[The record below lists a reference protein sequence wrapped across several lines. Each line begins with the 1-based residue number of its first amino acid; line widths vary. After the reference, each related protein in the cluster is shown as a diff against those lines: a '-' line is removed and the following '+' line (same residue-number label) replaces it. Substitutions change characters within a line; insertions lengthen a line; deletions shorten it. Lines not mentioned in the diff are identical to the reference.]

1 MECSWSFSKVHST
14 IHSSKHSFKTDRYSD
29 GDLSCGNKIIRQE
42 VMNGSGKDN
51 KTDDIHGMSS
61 PKKKLMNAKEQA
73 AYFEREVRCYV
84 NNSLLWI

>member
-1 MECSWSFSKVHST
+1 MEN
-14 IHSSKHSFKTDRYSD
+14 SD
-29 GDLSCGNKIIRQE
+29 SA
-42 VMNGSGKDN
+42 VMNGNGKDS

>member
-1 MECSWSFSKVHST
+1 MATKLFDKKYILVMEN
-14 IHSSKHSFKTDRYSD
+14 SD
-29 GDLSCGNKIIRQE
+29 SA
-42 VMNGSGKDN
+42 VMNGSGKDS